1 MSPLLPV
8 ARRRARSS
16 SLGRSFRR
24 AAAGIGPLDTPAELH
39 AVGFGATVHAWGL
52 ELDDGLDVYAFQ
64 AVRQQLSAAQRLGK
78 IGQSTLHDL
87 LDRLKPAV
95 SAAVAESWTIARE
108 QIGGFTPW
116 LDLAGMAHAHQDGRL
131 FQS

>member
-39 AVGFGATVHAWGL
+39 AVVFGAVLHAWGL

-78 IGQSTLHDL
+78 IVQSTLHDL

-95 SAAVAESWTIARE
+95 RAAVAASWIIARE
-108 QIGGFTPW
+108 QISSFTPCLVRAW
-116 LDLAGMAHAHQDGRL
+116 LAHSDPG
-131 FQS
+131 